1 MDGDW
6 GEDSEPQRRA
16 GIQPAGAAAARLN
29 APPALDG
36 RGRRI
41 NPATMLGLVAMMPA
55 WQWCSIVTASLYLVP
70 AADAMMRQN
79 REPRVRDP
87 LD

>member
-1 MDGDW
+1 MSGDW
-6 GEDSEPQRRA
+6 AKDSYRA
-16 GIQPAGAAAARLN
+16 PGLDRLN
-29 APPALDG
+29 ACPKGVG
-36 RGRRI
+36 RRGRI

-55 WQWCSIVTASLYLVP
+55 WQWSSIVTGSLYLVP

-79 REPRVRDP
+79 RDSTPRNP